1 MSCREAVQYVQDAH
15 GYSERRACVVLRVNR
30 CTARRAPAEDRDT
43 ILRRRLRELAEERRR
58 FGAMRLHIML
68 RREGL
73 VQNHK
78 RTERIYR
85 EEKLSLRLRNR
96 KKRPSHLRVMQA
108 GPIGPNEQWSLDF
121 VSDALMNGRRIRVLT
136 IVDLWDRSSP
146 AIEVDVSLPGQRV
159 VRVLDKLRLQG
170 RLPHRLRT
178 DNGPEFTG
186 KALDA
191 WAQEHGVQ
199 LEFIRPGRPMDN
211 GHIESF
217 NGRLRDEC
225 LNQNAF
231 LSLADA
237 RDTLERWRRDYNRER
252 PHSALGWMTPEE
264 FREKNQP
271 CNHIGI
277 TNSQL
282 AYSMG

>member
-1 MSCREAVQYVQDAH
+1 MGPLLPGPGSRCLVARSA
-15 GYSERRACVVLRVNR
+15 SRACAGN
-30 CTARRAPAEDRDT
+30 TAFT
-43 ILRRRLRELAEERRR
+43 
-58 FGAMRLHIML
+58 G
-68 RREGL
+68 
-73 VQNHK
+73 
-78 RTERIYR
+78 
-85 EEKLSLRLRNR
+85 
-96 KKRPSHLRVMQA
+96 PSPQ
-108 GPIGPNEQWSLDF
+108 
-121 VSDALMNGRRIRVLT
+121 
-136 IVDLWDRSSP
+136 
-146 AIEVDVSLPGQRV
+146 
-159 VRVLDKLRLQG
+159 
-170 RLPHRLRT
+170 RLRT

-199 LEFIRPGRPMDN
+199 LEFTRPGKPMDN

-237 RDTLERWRRDYNRER
+237 RDTLERWRRDYNRQR

-271 CNHIGI
+271 YNPTGI
-277 TNSQL
+277 TSL
-282 AYSMG
+282 HIA

>member
-1 MSCREAVQYVQDAH
+1 M
-15 GYSERRACVVLRVNR
+15 
-30 CTARRAPAEDRDT
+30 
-43 ILRRRLRELAEERRR
+43 
-58 FGAMRLHIML
+58 
-68 RREGL
+68 
-73 VQNHK
+73 
-78 RTERIYR
+78 
-85 EEKLSLRLRNR
+85 
-96 KKRPSHLRVMQA
+96 
-108 GPIGPNEQWSLDF
+108 
-121 VSDALMNGRRIRVLT
+121 SDALMNGRRIRVLT

-146 AIEVDVSLPGQRV
+146 ALEIDVSLPGQRV

-170 RLPHRLRT
+170 RLPKRIRT

-191 WAQEHGVQ
+191 WAQDHGVQ
-199 LEFIRPGRPMDN
+199 LEFIRPGKPMDN

-231 LSLADA
+231 VSLADA
-237 RDTLERWRRDYNRER
+237 RDTLERWRRDYNRQR
-252 PHSALGWMTPEE
+252 PHSALNWMTPEE

-271 CNHIGI
+271 YYPTQI

-282 AYSMG
+282 VYSMG

>member
-1 MSCREAVQYVQDAH
+1 ML
-15 GYSERRACVVLRVNR
+15 GVNR
-30 CTARRAPAEDRDT
+30 CTARRAPVEEQDT
-43 ILRRRLRELAEERRR
+43 VLRRRLKELAEERRR

-85 EEKLSLRLRNR
+85 EESLSLRLRSR
-96 KKRPSHLRVMQA
+96 KKRPSHLRVVQP
-108 GPIGPNEQWSLDF
+108 GPCAPDEQWSLDF
-121 VSDALMNGRRIRVLT
+121 MSDALMNGRRIRVLT
-136 IVDLWDRSSP
+136 LVDLWDRSCP
-146 AIEVDVSLPGQRV
+146 TLEVDVSLPGQRV
-159 VRVLDKLRLQG
+159 VRVLEKLRLQG
-170 RLPHRLRT
+170 RLPQRLRT

-186 KALDA
+186 KALDV

-199 LEFIRPGRPMDN
+199 LEFIRPGKPMDN

-237 RDTLERWRRDYNRER
+237 RDTLERWRRDYNRQR

-271 CNHIGI
+271 YNPTGI
-277 TNSQL
+277 TNSQ
-282 AYSMG
+282 AVYSMG

>member
-1 MSCREAVQYVQDAH
+1 MRYIREAH
-15 GYSERRACVVLRVNR
+15 GYSERRACNVLCVNR
-30 CTARRAPAEDRDT
+30 RTIRRLPAGDRDAA
-43 ILRRRLRELAEERRR
+43 LRLRLRELAEERRR
-58 FGAMRLHIML
+58 FGAPRLHIML

-78 RTERIYR
+78 RTERLYR
-85 EEKLSLRLRNR
+85 EENLSLRLRSR
-96 KKRPSHLRVMQA
+96 KKRPSHLRVVQP
-108 GPIGPNEQWSLDF
+108 GPSGPDEQWNLDF
-121 VSDALMNGRRIRVLT
+121 MSDALMNGRRIRVLT

-146 AIEVDVSLPGQRV
+146 AMEVDVSLPGQRV
-159 VRVLDKLRLQG
+159 LRVLDKLRLQG
-170 RLPHRLRT
+170 RLPRRLRT

-186 KALDA
+186 KALDT

-199 LEFIRPGRPMDN
+199 LEFIRPGKPMDN

-217 NGRLRDEC
+217 NGKLRNEC

-237 RDTLERWRRDYNRER
+237 RDTLERWRLDYNRKR
-252 PHSALGWMTPEE
+252 AHGALNWMTPEE

-271 CNHIGI
+271 YNLAGI
-277 TNSQL
+277 ANSQL
-282 AYSMG
+282 VYSMG